1 MIFIYN
7 LLFPL
12 VLVAFLPG
20 LVFKLIR
27 RGGRKKG
34 YAERF
39 GIFSDGKKLAL
50 SSLGNPVWVHAVSVG
65 ETQMALTFIRKWKKA
80 DPSQDFVLSTTT
92 TTGQELASAKAPEG
106 TVVIFS
112 PLDFFLF
119 VRIAVN
125 LIKPE
130 MLVIFETELWPNM
143 ICEVRRS
150 GAKIALVNAR
160 ISDRSAGRYEA
171 FRCFFGPL
179 LRKIDCICAQTEQD
193 KTRLDAISENL
204 PVQIIGNMK
213 FDQEIPANPPEFDL
227 GQYFGQEPSTIIL
240 GASTH
245 PGEEKLIA
253 EKFLNLKKLYPSLRF
268 ISIPRH
274 AERGAEIAAEFRSL
288 GMSFVRRSEK
298 TVPGKPVDCLLAD
311 TTGEMLGFMA
321 KSDIVI
327 VGKSFAGHNE
337 GQNII
342 EPALLGKAI
351 VTGPE
356 MRNFRFV
363 HKVLREAHGVFAAE
377 SDDKLE
383 SALGKLIS
391 DEKHRHELGE
401 KASAE
406 IAKHRGS
413 TERTI
418 QLLEK
423 MKFCS
428 RNNKAG
434 DLCHP

>member
-12 VLVAFLPG
+12 VLFAFLPG

-27 RGGRKKG
+27 RSGKKKG

-39 GIFSDGKKLAL
+39 GIFSDEKKMNLAAL
-50 SSLGNPVWVHAVSVG
+50 RNPIWVHAVSVG
-65 ETQMALTFIRKWKKA
+65 ETQVAITFIRKWKKKN
-80 DPSQDFVLSTTT
+80 PFQDFVLSTTT
-92 TTGQELASAKAPEG
+92 TTGQELAFTKVPEG

-112 PLDFFLF
+112 PLDFFPF
-119 VRIAVN
+119 VKVAVHF
-125 LIKPE
+125 IRPC

-143 ICEVRRS
+143 ICEVRRR
-150 GAKIALVNAR
+150 GAKTALVNAR
-160 ISDRSAGRYEA
+160 ISDRSAGRYET

-179 LRKIDCICAQTEQD
+179 LRSLDCICAQTEQD
-193 KTRLDAISENL
+193 KTRFDAISESL
-204 PVQIIGNMK
+204 PVQIMGNMK
-213 FDQEIPANPPEFDL
+213 FDQELPEKLPDIAL
-227 GQYFGQEPSTIIL
+227 EQYFGKGEFVIVA

-253 EKFLNLKKLYPSLRF
+253 EAVLNLKGKYPLLRF

-274 AERGAEIAAEFRSL
+274 AERGAEIAAEFRCL
-288 GMSFVRRSEK
+288 GMSFARRSEK
-298 TVPGKPVDCLLAD
+298 TVPGNPVDCLLAD
-311 TTGEMLGFMA
+311 TTGEMLGFMSKA
-321 KSDIVI
+321 DIVI
-327 VGKSFAGHNE
+327 VGKSFAGHSE
-337 GQNII
+337 GQNVI

-363 HKVLREAHGVFAAE
+363 HKALKEAHGVFAVE
-377 SDDKLE
+377 SDGKLE
-383 SALGKLIS
+383 SAIEKLIS
-391 DEKHRHELGE
+391 DEKHRRELGG
-401 KASAE
+401 KARAE

-418 QLLEK
+418 KILEK
-423 MKFCS
+423 LLQEK
-428 RNNKAG
+428 
-434 DLCHP
+434 

>member
-1 MIFIYN
+1 MLFIYN

-12 VLVAFLPG
+12 ALIAFLPW
-20 LVFKLIR
+20 LVYKLIR
-27 RGGRKKG
+27 RGGKKRG

-39 GIFSDGKKLAL
+39 GIFSDEKKLKLAFL
-50 SSLGNPVWVHAVSVG
+50 RNPIWVHAVSVG
-65 ETQMALTFIRKWKKA
+65 ETQIALTFIQKWKRRN
-80 DPSQDFVLSTTT
+80 PSQDFVLSTTT
-92 TTGQELASAKAPEG
+92 TTSQELASTKAPYG

-112 PLDFFLF
+112 PLDFLLF
-119 VRIAVN
+119 VKIAVHFVR
-125 LIKPE
+125 PA

-143 ICEVRRS
+143 ICEVRRN

-171 FRCFFGPL
+171 FRRFFGPL
-179 LRKIDCICAQTEQD
+179 LRKLDCICAQTEQD
-193 KTRLDAISENL
+193 KTRLDAISEDL
-204 PVQIIGNMK
+204 PVQIMGNMK
-213 FDQEIPANPPEFDL
+213 FDQEIPEKFPDIAL
-227 GQYFGQEPSTIIL
+227 GQYFGNGEFVILL

-253 EKFLNLKKLYPSLRF
+253 GTFLSLKRKYPFLRF
-268 ISIPRH
+268 ISVPRH
-274 AERGAEIAAEFRSL
+274 AERGAEIAAEFRGL

-298 TVPGKPVDCLLAD
+298 TNPEKPVDCLLAD
-311 TTGEMLGFMA
+311 TTGELLGFMS

-327 VGKSFAGHNE
+327 VGKSFAGHSE

-356 MRNFRFV
+356 MKNFRFV
-363 HKVLREAHGVFAAE
+363 HQVLKEAHGVFAVE

-383 SALGKLIS
+383 SALEKLIT
-391 DEKHRHELGE
+391 DEKHRRELGE
-401 KASAE
+401 KARAE
-406 IAKHRGS
+406 IAKHKGS

-418 QLLEK
+418 QILEK
-423 MKFCS
+423 M
-428 RNNKAG
+428 
-434 DLCHP
+434 L

>member
-1 MIFIYN
+1 MIFVYN

-12 VLVAFLPG
+12 VLIAFLPG

-27 RGGRKKG
+27 RGGKKKG

-39 GIFSDGKKLAL
+39 GFFSGEKKLVLAAL
-50 SSLGNPVWVHAVSVG
+50 KNPVWVHAVSVG
-65 ETQMALTFIRKWKKA
+65 ETQIALNFIRKWKMKN
-80 DPSQDFVLSTTT
+80 PSQDFVLSTTT
-92 TTGQELASAKAPEG
+92 TTAQELAVTKAPQG
-106 TVVIFS
+106 TVVVFS
-112 PLDFFLF
+112 PLDFFPF
-119 VRIAVN
+119 VKIAVK

-130 MLVIFETELWPNM
+130 MLVIFETELWPDM
-143 ICEVRRS
+143 ICEVRRT

-171 FRCFFGPL
+171 FRMFFGPL
-179 LRKIDCICAQTEQD
+179 LRKLDCICAQTEQD
-193 KTRLDAISENL
+193 KTRFDAVSEKL
-204 PVQIIGNMK
+204 PIQIMGNMK
-213 FDQEIPANPPEFDL
+213 FDQEIPAKFPDIDL
-227 GQYFGQEPSTIIL
+227 AQYFGKGDFAIVI

-253 EKFLNLKKLYPSLRF
+253 EKFLNLRKKHPSLKF
-268 ISIPRH
+268 ISVPRH

-298 TVPGKPVDCLLAD
+298 TIPEKPLDCLLAD
-311 TTGEMLGFMA
+311 TTGEMLGFMS

-356 MRNFRFV
+356 MVNFRFV
-363 HKVLREAHGVFAAE
+363 HKVLKEAHGVFAVE

-383 SALGKLIS
+383 SALEKLIS
-391 DEKHRHELGE
+391 DDKHRRELGE
-401 KASAE
+401 RAGAE

-418 QLLEK
+418 QILEK
-423 MKFCS
+423 M
-428 RNNKAG
+428 
-434 DLCHP
+434 L

>member
-1 MIFIYN
+1 MLFIYN

-12 VLVAFLPG
+12 VLIAFLPG

-27 RGGRKKG
+27 RGGKKRG

-39 GIFSDGKKLAL
+39 GIFSDEKKLAL
-50 SSLGNPVWVHAVSVG
+50 ASLRNPIWVHAVSVG
-65 ETQMALTFIRKWKKA
+65 ETQIALTFIQKWKKKN
-80 DPSQDFVLSTTT
+80 PSQDFILSTTT
-92 TTGQELASAKAPEG
+92 TTSQELAFTKAPHG
-106 TVVIFS
+106 TIVIFS
-112 PLDFFLF
+112 PLDYFLF
-119 VRIAVN
+119 VKIAVHFIRPC
-125 LIKPE
+125 L
-130 MLVIFETELWPNM
+130 LVIFETELWPNM

-150 GAKIALVNAR
+150 GAKISLVNAR

-171 FRCFFGPL
+171 FRRFFGPL
-179 LRKIDCICAQTEQD
+179 LQKIDCICCQTEHD

-213 FDQEIPANPPEFDL
+213 FDQEIPAGLQEFDL
-227 GQYFGQEPSTIIL
+227 EQYFGKEEYTILI

-253 EKFLNLKKLYPSLRF
+253 GKFLNLKRKYPLLRF
-268 ISIPRH
+268 ISVPRH

-298 TVPGKPVDCLLAD
+298 TIPENPVDCLLAD
-311 TTGEMLGFMA
+311 TTGELLGLMA

-327 VGKSFAGHNE
+327 VGKGFAGHSE

-363 HKVLREAHGVFAAE
+363 HKVLMESHGVFAVE
-377 SDDKLE
+377 SDDRLE
-383 SALGKLIS
+383 DALEKLIS
-391 DEKHRHELGE
+391 DETHRRELGE
-401 KASAE
+401 KARAE
-406 IAKHRGS
+406 IAKHKGS

-418 QLLEK
+418 QMLEK
-423 MKFCS
+423 
-428 RNNKAG
+428 
-434 DLCHP
+434 LL

>member
-1 MIFIYN
+1 MLFIYN

-20 LVFKLIR
+20 LIFKLVR
-27 RGGRKKG
+27 RGGKKRG
-34 YAERF
+34 YGERF
-39 GIFSDGKKLAL
+39 GIFSDEKKLAL
-50 SSLGNPVWVHAVSVG
+50 ASLKDPIWVHAVSVG
-65 ETQMALTFIRKWKKA
+65 ETQIALTFISKWKKQY
-80 DPSQDFVLSTTT
+80 PSQDFVLSTTT
-92 TTGQELASAKAPEG
+92 TTAQELAFNKVPEG
-106 TVVIFS
+106 TLVIFS

-119 VRIAVN
+119 VKTAVHF
-125 LIKPE
+125 IRPC

-171 FRCFFGPL
+171 FRWFFGPL
-179 LRKIDCICAQTEQD
+179 LRKLDCICAQTEQD
-193 KTRLDAISENL
+193 KTRFDAIAENL
-204 PVQIIGNMK
+204 PVQIMGNMK
-213 FDQEIPANPPEFDL
+213 FDQEIPARLPEFDL
-227 GQYFGQEPSTIIL
+227 RQYFGQEKYTILI

-253 EKFLNLKKLYPSLRF
+253 EKFINLKKKYPMIKL
-268 ISIPRH
+268 ISVPRH
-274 AERGAEIAAEFRSL
+274 AERGAEIAAEFRAL

-298 TVPGKPVDCLLAD
+298 TVPENPVDCLLAD
-311 TTGEMLGFMA
+311 TTGEMLGFMSKA
-321 KSDIVI
+321 DMVI
-327 VGKSFAGHNE
+327 IGKSFAGHSE

-351 VTGPE
+351 LTGPE

-363 HKVLREAHGVFAAE
+363 HKALKEAHGVFAVE

-383 SALGKLIS
+383 GAIEKLIV
-391 DEKHRHELGE
+391 DEKHRNELGE
-401 KASAE
+401 KASSE
-406 IAKHRGS
+406 IAKHKGS

-418 QLLEK
+418 RMLEK
-423 MKFCS
+423 
-428 RNNKAG
+428 
-434 DLCHP
+434 LC